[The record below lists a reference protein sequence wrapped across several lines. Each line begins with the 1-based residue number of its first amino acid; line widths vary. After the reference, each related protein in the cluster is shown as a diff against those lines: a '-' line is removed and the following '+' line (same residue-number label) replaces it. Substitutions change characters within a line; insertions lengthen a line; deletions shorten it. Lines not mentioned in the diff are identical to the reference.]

1 MHIRQSSAKAD
12 DCAYARTLAVNKTIT
27 MNKLEIRE
35 ECLRLFMCESIQ
47 DSYDLINVYLEYFFQ
62 VINNQHSEK
71 VYSYANRDAK
81 MVNQMIFTKVAHLKS
96 IVEGIN
102 FKSHNG
108 LKLNGVIDPTI
119 VAALIRNVYET
130 VAMFHLIYR
139 KTKTDDEKAI
149 LYGLW
154 VSAGL
159 KYRQRFENV
168 ITTDEN
174 REKLKSEEKQIN
186 KIKEEIQETDLYK
199 QLSEKNQNKILTKI
213 KEKDYK
219 IWFNEDNEVEFLSWQ
234 DITKVMGLEND
245 VLDNIYSYFSLYSH
259 PSNVAVFQF
268 SDMFSKGDEPFKAT
282 TNHNLTNLFILL
294 SIYAA
299 DYITL
304 FPSVKNTFEKLS
316 LRDQVVINFYNKI
329 MRGDEYSI
337 NDKWKELE

>member
-1 MHIRQSSAKAD
+1 M
-12 DCAYARTLAVNKTIT
+12 
-27 MNKLEIRE
+27 RE
-35 ECLRLFMCESIQ
+35 ECSRLFMCKTIEDNYELLNI
-47 DSYDLINVYLEYFFQ
+47 YLEYFFQ
-62 VINNQHSEK
+62 VINNHHSEK

-102 FKSHNG
+102 FKSHDG
-108 LKLNGVIDPTI
+108 LQLAGVVDPTV

-139 KTKTDDEKAI
+139 RTKTADEKAI

-154 VSAGL
+154 VSSGL

-168 ITTDEN
+168 ITTEEN
-174 REKLKSEEKQIN
+174 RAKLESEKKQIDD
-186 KIKEEIQETDLYK
+186 IKKEIQATELYK
-199 QLSEKNQNKILTKI
+199 QLSEKNQNKILSKI

-219 IWFNEDNEVEFLSWQ
+219 IWFNEDNNVEFLSWQ
-234 DITKVMGLEND
+234 DITKFIGLRND
-245 VLDNIYSYFSLYSH
+245 LLDNIYGYFSLYSH

-268 SDMFSKGDEPFKAT
+268 SDMFSKGDEPFKAM

-294 SIYAA
+294 SVYSA
-299 DYITL
+299 DYINL
-304 FPSVKNTFEKLS
+304 FPSVKDTFEKLS
-316 LRDQVVINFYNKI
+316 LRDQIVINFYNKVV
-329 MRGDEYSI
+329 RGEEYSI